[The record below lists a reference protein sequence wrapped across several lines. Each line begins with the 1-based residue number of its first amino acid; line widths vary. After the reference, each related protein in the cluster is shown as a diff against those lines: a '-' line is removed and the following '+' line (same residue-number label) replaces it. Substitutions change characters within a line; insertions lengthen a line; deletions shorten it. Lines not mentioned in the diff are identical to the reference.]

1 MRRYLAITAA
11 IVAGCAAYF
20 SVTGLGLLF
29 YGASI
34 SVMIMA
40 ASLELAKILT
50 AAYLKQKWNELE
62 TVLKTYMTI
71 SVISLML
78 ITSAGIYGFLSD
90 AFQKQSLQL
99 DKVSRDISLVEN
111 KIKINEKEINRYE
124 QKISNLTNIR
134 NSQEGNLTKLI
145 DKEKGTSRIST
156 MIRSADNEITRS
168 SKLVDSLNAANTLL
182 LSQIEE
188 IKNQNIDLEEK
199 VGGFRFV
206 AEAFGVDIKVAV
218 RWFIL
223 LIVFVFDPLAI
234 ALVLAYNSVTRKERS
249 SSTVPMPLPTTPT
262 TSTTTSTTTRRF
274 LDFVKKKL
282 MRKP

>member
-1 MRRYLAITAA
+1 MRKYLAITAA

-50 AAYLKQKWNELE
+50 AAYLKQKWYELE

-71 SVISLML
+71 AVISLML

-99 DKVSRDISLVEN
+99 DKVAREISLIQN

-124 QKISNLTNIR
+124 QKITNLTGIR
-134 NSQEGNLTKLI
+134 NSQETNLTKLI
-145 DKEKGTSRIST
+145 DKEKGTSRISN
-156 MIRSADNEITRS
+156 MIKSADTEIGRS
-168 SKLVDSLNAANTLL
+168 SKVIDSLNAANTLL

-188 IKNQNIDLEEK
+188 IKNKNIDLEK
-199 VGGFRFV
+199 NVGGFRFV
-206 AEAFGVDIKVAV
+206 ADAFNVDIKVAV
-218 RWFIL
+218 KWFIL

-234 ALVLAYNSVTRKERS
+234 ALVLAYNSVKRKED
-249 SSTVPMPLPTTPT
+249 MPEPTT
-262 TSTTTSTTTRRF
+262 TTTSTTTTKRF

-282 MRKP
+282 MLKP

>member
-1 MRRYLAITAA
+1 MRTYLAITAA

-50 AAYLKQKWNELE
+50 AAYLKQKWYELE

-71 SVISLML
+71 AVISLML

-99 DKVSRDISLVEN
+99 DKVAREISLIQN

-124 QKISNLTNIR
+124 QKITNLTGIR
-134 NSQEGNLTKLI
+134 NSQETNLTKLI
-145 DKEKGTSRIST
+145 DKEKGTSRISN
-156 MIRSADNEITRS
+156 MIKSADTEIGRS
-168 SKLVDSLNAANTLL
+168 SKVIDSLNAANTLL

-188 IKNQNIDLEEK
+188 IKNKNIDLEK
-199 VGGFRFV
+199 NVGGFRFV
-206 AEAFGVDIKVAV
+206 ADAFNVDIKVAV
-218 RWFIL
+218 KWFIL

-234 ALVLAYNSVTRKERS
+234 ALVLAYNSVKIKED
-249 SSTVPMPLPTTPT
+249 MPEPTT
-262 TSTTTSTTTRRF
+262 TTTSTTTTKRF

-282 MRKP
+282 MPKP

>member
-1 MRRYLAITAA
+1 MRKYLAITAA

-50 AAYLKQKWNELE
+50 AAYLKQKWYELE

-71 SVISLML
+71 AVISLML

-99 DKVSRDISLVEN
+99 DKVAREISLIQN

-124 QKISNLTNIR
+124 QKITNLTGIR
-134 NSQEGNLTKLI
+134 NSQETNLTKLI
-145 DKEKGTSRIST
+145 DKEKGTSRISN
-156 MIRSADNEITRS
+156 MIKSADTEIGRS
-168 SKLVDSLNAANTLL
+168 SKVIDSLNAANTLL

-188 IKNQNIDLEEK
+188 IKNKNIDLEK
-199 VGGFRFV
+199 NVGGFRFV
-206 AEAFGVDIKVAV
+206 ADAFNVDIKVAV
-218 RWFIL
+218 KWFIL

-234 ALVLAYNSVTRKERS
+234 ALVLAYNSVKRKED
-249 SSTVPMPLPTTPT
+249 MPEPTT
-262 TSTTTSTTTRRF
+262 TTTSTTTTKRF

-282 MRKP
+282 MPKP